1 MNFTLKLK
9 WTVILPL
16 FLLSCDDHKV
26 GPLPVEINEEKEVP
40 ILVNWK
46 ATESPAGWHLQFAK
60 APRYL
65 FIGFE
70 DLEGIHQSVSP
81 ICFYDL
87 GAANKSSFVDIKL
100 GLDQTIAGEIKV
112 GQYVPFHVQIQIQQR
127 SDSTKK
133 GQVVDTAMRLIRMH
147 LKHLSDPILVREGG
161 IEMYRCGQFEKER
174 PPDSAKEIGRELTLV
189 VGFAQSTESFTQAQ
203 RIQGLKR
210 LASRPPQTLTNPDE
224 EN

>member
-1 MNFTLKLK
+1 MNLKCRLLVTLVSLN
-9 WTVILPL
+9 ILGSGHSKAGEPPAETNA
-16 FLLSCDDHKV
+16 
-26 GPLPVEINEEKEVP
+26 GKEAP
-40 ILVNWK
+40 IMVKWK

-87 GAANKSSFVDIKL
+87 GAENQANFVDITL
-100 GLDQTIAGEIKV
+100 GLDQTIAGEIKPD
-112 GQYVPFHVQIQIQQR
+112 QYVPFHVQIRIQQS
-127 SDSTKK
+127 SDSSKK
-133 GQVVDTAMRLIRMH
+133 GPAVDTAMHLIKMH
-147 LKHLSDPILVREGG
+147 LKHLSEPILVRDGG

-174 PPDSAKEIGRELTLV
+174 PPDSAKEIGRKLTLV
-189 VGFAQSTESFTQAQ
+189 VGFAKSTESFTQAQ

-210 LASRPPQTLTNPDE
+210 LASRPPRTLTIPDE
-224 EN
+224 D

>member
-1 MNFTLKLK
+1 MKLK
-9 WTVILPL
+9 CRLLVTLVSLNILGSGHSNASAPPAETNA
-16 FLLSCDDHKV
+16 
-26 GPLPVEINEEKEVP
+26 GKEVP
-40 ILVNWK
+40 LMVKWK

-87 GAANKSSFVDIKL
+87 GAENNSNSVDIKL
-100 GLDQTIAGEIKV
+100 GLDQTIAGEIKA

-127 SDSTKK
+127 SDSTEK
-133 GQVVDTAMRLIRMH
+133 GPVVDTAMRLIRMH
-147 LKHLSDPILVREGG
+147 LKHLNDPILIRDGG

-189 VGFAQSTESFTQAQ
+189 VGFAKSTESFTQAQ

-210 LASRPPQTLTNPDE
+210 LASRPPRTLTNPDE
-224 EN
+224 D